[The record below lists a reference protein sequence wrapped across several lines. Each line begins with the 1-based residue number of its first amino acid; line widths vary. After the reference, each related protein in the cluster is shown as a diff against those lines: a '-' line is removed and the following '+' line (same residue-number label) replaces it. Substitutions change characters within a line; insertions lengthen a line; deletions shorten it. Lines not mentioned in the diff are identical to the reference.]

1 MSRKG
6 FYLPSLI
13 VSLIRAIRLTCSPH
27 IGKGLSAL
35 LIICGGYA
43 FANNEP
49 LRTET
54 VRIDSAVPEFKLA
67 LHHEF
72 AAQSDNT
79 RKRIVLFAEGSA
91 VPTAGNAAFK
101 IGGLSWMDDL
111 AEHGFDVWSLDYLGT
126 GDSSRYPESKT
137 GGPPGRASDCAEQL
151 AEAARY
157 ILKKEKVEKLTVIGD
172 SFGSLVAGIFAT
184 RTPELLDKLVLV
196 APVTPAAQPKPMQA
210 SQVPNYDFVTVD
222 DFWRIYMSWLPKGE
236 STGVNQDFFL
246 RDWGP
251 KYLDGDPESRHR
263 NPPSVM
269 VPSGPD
275 IDLAEV
281 SAGRF
286 VYEPAKIKVPILVI
300 LGEWDAIATEEGG
313 KRLFDLLTG
322 TQRKSL
328 VIIGRGTHLP
338 QFESVRFELYRN
350 IRTFL
355 EIDDPDMVDSARY

>member
-1 MSRKG
+1 M
-6 FYLPSLI
+6 
-13 VSLIRAIRLTCSPH
+13 
-27 IGKGLSAL
+27 
-35 LIICGGYA
+35 
-43 FANNEP
+43 N
-49 LRTET
+49 
-54 VRIDSAVPEFKLA
+54 
-67 LHHEF
+67 
-72 AAQSDNT
+72 
-79 RKRIVLFAEGSA
+79 
-91 VPTAGNAAFK
+91 
-101 IGGLSWMDDL
+101 
-111 AEHGFDVWSLDYLGT
+111 DYLGT

-222 DFWRIYMSWLPKGE
+222 DFWQIYTSWLPKGE
-236 STGVNQDFFL
+236 STGVNHDFFL
-246 RDWGP
+246 NDWGP
-251 KYLDGDPESRHR
+251 KYLDADPESRHR

>member
-1 MSRKG
+1 MSGK
-6 FYLPSLI
+6 FYYLLFLI
-13 VSLIRAIRLTCSPH
+13 AGSRRVNRSCRLRH
-27 IGKGLSAL
+27 IGKGLSIL
-35 LIICGGYA
+35 LLICGGYA
-43 FANNEP
+43 YANNEDI
-49 LRTET
+49 RSET
-54 VRIDSAVPEFKLA
+54 VRIDSADPELKLA

-72 AAQSDNT
+72 VAQSGAA
-79 RKRIVLFAEGSA
+79 RRRIVLFAEGSA

-157 ILKKEKVEKLTVIGD
+157 ILKKEKVGKLTVIGD

-184 RTPELLDKLVLV
+184 HTPELLDRLVLA
-196 APVTPAAQPKPMQA
+196 APVTPAAQPQPMQA
-210 SQVPNYDFVTVD
+210 SQQPNYDFDTVD
-222 DFWRIYMSWLPKGE
+222 DFWQIYSSWLPKGE
-236 STGVNQDFFL
+236 FTGVNRDFFL

-269 VPSGPD
+269 VPSGPAVD
-275 IDLAEV
+275 MAEV

-286 VYEPAKIKVPILVI
+286 VYDPAKINVPTLII
-300 LGEWDAIATEEGG
+300 FGEWDAIATEEGG

-322 TQRKSL
+322 TQRKSR

-350 IRTFL
+350 ISTFL